1 MPEFPVRQ
9 WIEEALLSD
18 TILARSQ
25 ALWRG
30 VAADVMDR
38 NHGRIGGRLRASD
51 AGRCVREAWAS
62 IHEKLDLPEDPQ
74 GLLKMNAGSLMGAW
88 LACLLGA
95 GAEAH
100 GYTAH
105 AEVLLE
111 GQDGVS
117 GHCDLSIGK
126 VVNGAVE
133 PLCIIEFKQSFWT
146 GAHDG
151 PKAYHLVQAAKYASL
166 IGAPYFVVV
175 QYLPG
180 TQARFDKA
188 LGTKVSQPHIEPSQV
203 YTTSEYAEIVSKEY
217 GRLGAA
223 LKDEMPEGDPSEG
236 FRCRSCRFAAC
247 ERNENNL
254 NPRPKP
260 KQEHALT

>member
-1 MPEFPVRQ
+1 MPEIRQ
-9 WIEEALLSD
+9 WVEEALLSD
-18 TILARSQ
+18 DILTRAQ
-25 ALWRG
+25 ALWRT
-30 VAADVMDR
+30 VAADVLDR
-38 NHGRIGGRLRASD
+38 NHGRIDGRLRASD
-51 AGRCVREAWAS
+51 AGRCVRELWAE
-62 IHEKLDLPEDPQ
+62 IHGKRDLPEDAQ
-74 GLLKMNAGSLMGAW
+74 GLLKMNAGSLIGAW

-126 VVNGAVE
+126 VINGAVE
-133 PLCIIEFKQSFWT
+133 PLVVIEFKQSFWT

-151 PKAYHLVQAAKYASL
+151 PKSYHLVQAAKYASL

-188 LGTKVSQPHIEPSQV
+188 LGTKVAQPHIEPSQV
-203 YTTSEYAEIVSKEY
+203 YKTSEYTEIAAKDY
-217 GRLGAA
+217 DRLRAA
-223 LKDEMPEGDPSEG
+223 LKDERPEGDPSEG
-236 FRCRSCRFAAC
+236 FRCRSCRYGAC
-247 ERNENNL
+247 ERNENPA

-260 KQEHALT
+260 KQEHAIT